1 MKRSIAVALSLSAA
15 LLTTSHIAFADEV
28 IAVADDHT
36 AGKAAGT
43 ITGVMLGAAAG
54 GPLGALAGAGLGWL
68 AGWGIQ
74 SGAGLSET
82 AYAVRG
88 EDGETALVRSP
99 NQQFAVGDQVDQSGR
114 RLRALGSAQR
124 PSVN

>member
-1 MKRSIAVALSLSAA
+1 MKKTIAVALSLSTA

-74 SGAGLSET
+74 SGTGLSET
-82 AYAVRG
+82 AYAVRR

-99 NQQFAVGDQVDQSGR
+99 NQQFSIGDQVDQSGR
-114 RLRALGSAQR
+114 RLRAPGSVQR
-124 PSVN
+124 SSVD